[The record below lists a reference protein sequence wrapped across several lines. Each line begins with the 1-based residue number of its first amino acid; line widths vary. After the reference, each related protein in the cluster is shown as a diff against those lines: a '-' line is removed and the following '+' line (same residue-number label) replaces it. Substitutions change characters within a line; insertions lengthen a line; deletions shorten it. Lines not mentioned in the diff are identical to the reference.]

1 MVKETSAMKTILF
14 AAALSLSS
22 IALAQATDPATN
34 EPLKPGND
42 LVPPGDGITQQGTD
56 PNGQATPPPG
66 ANEPMVAPPG
76 AVVVPNP
83 NQAAVFTPQAA
94 QKEYPPCSKTVT
106 DGCVQTYEKGARRRG

>member
-1 MVKETSAMKTILF
+1 MKTILF

-34 EPLKPGND
+34 EPLKPGGD

-56 PNGQATPPPG
+56 PSGQATPPPG
-66 ANEPMVAPPG
+66 ANEPLAVPPG

-83 NQAAVFTPQAA
+83 NQQAVFTPQPA

-106 DGCVQTYEKGARRRG
+106 DGCVQTYERGVRRPG